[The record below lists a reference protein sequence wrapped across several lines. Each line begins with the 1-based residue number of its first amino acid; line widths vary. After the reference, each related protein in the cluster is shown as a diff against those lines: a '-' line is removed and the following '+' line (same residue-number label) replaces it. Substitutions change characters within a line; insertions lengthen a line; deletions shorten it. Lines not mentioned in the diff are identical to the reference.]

1 MNAIES
7 LKSCRME
14 LRFGKGKRM
23 MIVPVETLNQASSVW
38 SRFIVTNN
46 YGASDGYSASI
57 YVDGV
62 KRARLSYN
70 GKVFDLAGVMVYN
83 PYEVAA

>member
-1 MNAIES
+1 MNVIES
-7 LKSCRME
+7 LKSCNME
-14 LRFGKGKRM
+14 LRFGKGKKM
-23 MIVPVETLNQASSVW
+23 QTVKIQTLNQASAIW
-38 SRFIVTNN
+38 DRFITDGN

-57 YVDGV
+57 YVDGI

-70 GKVFDLAGVMVYN
+70 GKVFDLAGVMVFN